1 MCNSSEIS
9 SKTLCDLPC
18 DVSSFGYDDIK
29 ILCSMDASGTE
40 GNSMDMQGS
49 GCAISDY
56 LGKLRK
62 GEDY

>member
-1 MCNSSEIS
+1 
-9 SKTLCDLPC
+9 
-18 DVSSFGYDDIK
+18 
-29 ILCSMDASGTE
+29 MDASGTE